1 MKTKIKILIV
11 SCMIAT
17 AAITGLNL
25 AQDSNSMV
33 VTLADIAVMAKADG
47 ESGGGNEV
55 DCYSSC
61 SFNPFHSF
69 YDCGNCCPMNAKP
82 TGSTSKCIYNAADC

>member
-1 MKTKIKILIV
+1 MKAKIKILIV

-25 AQDSNSMV
+25 AQDSNSMA

-47 ESGGGNEV
+47 ENGPCPGWDGSSYCQWDDDYANCV
-55 DCYSSC
+55 DQAECNSSC
-61 SFNPFHSF
+61 PGG
-69 YDCGNCCPMNAKP
+69 C
-82 TGSTSKCIYNAADC
+82 

>member
-25 AQDSNSMV
+25 AQDS
-33 VTLADIAVMAKADG
+33 IAEMAKADG
-47 ESGGGNEV
+47 EINPDCPNGCLANSGWCF
-55 DCYSSC
+55 CYEIY
-61 SFNPFHSF
+61 PFEE
-69 YDCGNCCPMNAKP
+69 KEW
-82 TGSTSKCIYNAADC
+82 